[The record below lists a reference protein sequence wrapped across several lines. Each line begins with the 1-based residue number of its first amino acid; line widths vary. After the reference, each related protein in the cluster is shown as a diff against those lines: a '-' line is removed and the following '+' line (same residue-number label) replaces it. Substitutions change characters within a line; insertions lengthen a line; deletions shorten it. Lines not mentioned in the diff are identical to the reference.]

1 MKLYY
6 LAGSC
11 ALAPH
16 IALELSGLPYEATRV
31 ERGKQTEPSYLAIN
45 PLGRVPALVT
55 PDHDTITE
63 VPAVLCY
70 IADMAPDRRL
80 LPDVGTRERYEALRW
95 MAYLASTV
103 HPALG
108 RLWRPERFADAAC
121 IGSVEQAA
129 VTQLASDFAYIDKQ
143 IANRKWVTGADF
155 SVADLHL
162 FVFGRLGL
170 RLMPSTRD
178 FPNFYRHTFV
188 HRWARRHRCGS
199 LLLHRDGLAPSTPCR
214 SPGALRSAPNSGH
227 SQHPPACLKGAK
239 KRLTHCT
246 K

>member
-1 MKLYY
+1 MKPYY

-16 IALELSGLPYEATRV
+16 IARELSGLPYEAIRV
-31 ERGKQTEPSYLAIN
+31 ERGKQMDPSYLAIN
-45 PLGRVPALVT
+45 QLGRAPALVT

-70 IADMAPDRRL
+70 IVTGLRRL
-80 LPDVGTRERYEALRW
+80 LPNVGTRERYEALRW

-103 HPALG
+103 HPAL
-108 RLWRPERFADAAC
+108 WRPERFADAAC
-121 IGSVEQAA
+121 IGSVEQAV

-143 IANRKWVTGADF
+143 IANRKWVTGTDF

-170 RLMPSTRD
+170 RVTPSTRD

-199 LLLHRDGLAPSTPCR
+199 VG
-214 SPGALRSAPNSGH
+214 
-227 SQHPPACLKGAK
+227 
-239 KRLTHCT
+239 
-246 K
+246 